1 MYWLIVN
8 GSSGNKKAVVVLP
21 ATTGPQ
27 LGDPELRTWLAQAD
41 LTLLDRPRNRLD
53 LILAE
58 IGSKQATC
66 GEAAMRM
73 WGQTGDRPTAWI
85 AAADPIYLEARL
97 DHLCLHALR
106 DDDVTRSELKS
117 LFDHLQRTLGGES
130 GYGFARLGHHG
141 YLTSHVPIATAAQ
154 PAYVV
159 DQCIPSEFLPDGD
172 DVASHRKL
180 LSEIEMALH
189 DHPVNFERQA
199 DGRQPVNSLWIWG
212 GGHAPEQTTEVHPPL
227 FSDDALL
234 TGYWE
239 SQTGVADPWPGSI
252 TACIDASVSGFVA
265 TAPEIGQSLEAVES
279 CLNELRTALRSRQL
293 NAVVLLF
300 KDGLRAEVHRGHA
313 LRIWRRRHPLL
324 DAGQGDIA

>member
-8 GSSGNKKAVVVLP
+8 GSSGNKNAVVVLP
-21 ATTGPQ
+21 ATTGPR
-27 LGDPELRTWLAQAD
+27 LGDPVLRTWLAQAE
-41 LTLLDRPRNRLD
+41 LVRLD
-53 LILAE
+53 APGNWLERVLAE
-58 IGSKQATC
+58 IDRPYP
-66 GEAAMRM
+66 AAGDAALRM

-85 AAADPIYLEARL
+85 AAADPVYLEARL

-106 DDDVTRSELKS
+106 DDDVARSELRS

-130 GYGFARLGHHG
+130 GFGFARLGNHG
-141 YLTSHVPIATAAQ
+141 YLTSQAPIATASQ

-159 DQCIPSEFLPDGD
+159 DQSIPSDFLPSGD
-172 DVASHRKL
+172 DVARHRNL

-189 DHPVNFERQA
+189 DHPVNLERQA

-212 GGHAPEQTTEVHPPL
+212 GGYAPEQQTQPHPPL

-234 TGYWE
+234 SGYWE
-239 SQTGVADPWPGSI
+239 SQTGVADAWPGSI
-252 TACIDASVSGFVA
+252 DECLDASVSGFVA
-265 TAPEIGQSLEAVES
+265 TLPDVGQSSEEVES
-279 CLNELRTALRSRQL
+279 CLNELRAALRSRRL

-300 KDGLRAEVHRGHA
+300 RGGLRAEVHRGHA

-324 DAGQGDIA
+324 ELVQGDSV